1 MFKVINENKIVGVS
15 EERPNSKFLLP
26 DREIVED
33 TEHTVSD
40 YEQYQGECLLIDDI
54 PAPSMEEQKEKRAQ
68 AYLIEIDP
76 ITAHIQRLR
85 DEAEPDEQRIAE
97 LIQERAQ
104 KVAEIQARY
113 PYPENVES
121 IIASG
126 D

>member
-1 MFKVINENKIVGVS
+1 MFKAIQNNKIIAINETGLFPLMIYDSV
-15 EERPNSKFLLP
+15 E
-26 DREIVED
+26 ED

-40 YEQYQGECLLIDDI
+40 YEQYNGEYLLKSDI

-68 AYLIEIDP
+68 TYLLEVDP

-85 DEAEPDEQRIAE
+85 DDEEPDEQRIAE
-97 LIQERAQ
+97 LIEERAE
-104 KVAEIQARY
+104 KVAEIKERF
-113 PYPENVES
+113 PYPEDIES